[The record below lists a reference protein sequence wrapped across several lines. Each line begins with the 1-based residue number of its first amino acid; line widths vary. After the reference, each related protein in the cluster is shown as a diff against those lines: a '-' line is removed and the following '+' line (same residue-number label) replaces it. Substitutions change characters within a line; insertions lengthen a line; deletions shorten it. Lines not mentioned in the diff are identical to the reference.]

1 MLQHSVKTSVN
12 FNRDRRRSSR
22 MNFSVNSALYHPLRP
37 LLSISTRYITEMVS
51 PSSEGFQKSKS
62 LKRCLHTALY
72 YLWLLGALVRV
83 LLLALVLNVPGAF
96 ISARQYFAYDLLVGL
111 FYDLGFVDGFLALVL
126 WPAVFMVAFLD
137 YSVHFLGRLSS
148 SSVTPYCYHLGY
160 DLVVA
165 NRAAFF
171 SLNPQLNWLK
181 ILVNLQDF
189 WSHSDGAAGSS
200 LYTQRVKFNVHR
212 LDYFPDLHH
221 SVRRRAL
228 LISYAFDLVIAAF
241 LILFGLLG
249 VFGLYFYFF
258 NIILPAYPLWKAAII
273 FVDGATVFYVVWHS
287 AKISFFFIHVLNLI
301 IYVHI
306 AQQETSNRALA
317 YLLSGKVPSA
327 RVYPQTTLSNF
338 LLYYIRAHFRLIQDI
353 TRSNAELISSI
364 LLLILLTMFGINVY
378 AVSALMLKELNFQE
392 NMLLLMLCAL
402 QTFFILLV
410 LKPMLDAVRTITS
423 PVKYLYAAQLSLLGP
438 SSALLKLKVS
448 VYYEVLNTEH
458 NKFAFTVGPL
468 AKITTE
474 AVFKFCL
481 IYAAYLM
488 FSMNLIRK

>member
-1 MLQHSVKTSVN
+1 
-12 FNRDRRRSSR
+12 
-22 MNFSVNSALYHPLRP
+22 MNFSVNSALYHLLRP

-51 PSSEGFQKSKS
+51 SSDGFQKSKS
-62 LKRCLHTALY
+62 FKICLHTALY
-72 YLWLLGALVRV
+72 YLWLLGALIRV
-83 LLLALVLNVPGAF
+83 LLLVLVLNVPGAF
-96 ISARQYFAYDLLVGL
+96 ISARQYFAYDFLASL
-111 FYDLGFVDGFLALVL
+111 FYDLGFVDGFLVLVL

-171 SLNPQLNWLK
+171 SLNPQLNWIK
-181 ILVNLQDF
+181 IILNIRDF
-189 WSHSDGAAGSS
+189 WSHSDKAAGS
-200 LYTQRVKFNVHR
+200 YTQRVKFNVHR

-327 RVYPQTTLSNF
+327 RAYPQTTLSNF
-338 LLYYIRAHFRLIQDI
+338 LLHYIRAHFRLIQDI

-392 NMLLLMLCAL
+392 NVLLLVVCAL
-402 QTFFILLV
+402 QTFFILLA
-410 LKPMLDAVRTITS
+410 LKPMLDAVRTIHS

-438 SSALLKLKVS
+438 SNALLKLKVS

-488 FSMNLIRK
+488 FSMNLIRKEL